1 MSGASSSSATTK
13 PEVMSEAA
21 EAVEAPPPV
30 KYEASME
37 NLRGYLENKLPSS
50 LLVGGI
56 TGFTTGFYIGESTAL
71 YTAAYSLGAS
81 VGCTSLLL
89 GTYGL
94 RQIRQKDDALNFVVS
109 GAFNGAWIVTG
120 LAGKRRGVA
129 GAVVGAAA
137 GLALKVGGDAL
148 YNTSRTAWIRYRKYT
163 LEYSKPRVMD
173 VRKPLFRPED
183 STLGTQ
189 MRQNLSALPDK
200 NSAQYIKNSSGG
212 SGTGTLVRGEAADLK
227 EKEKEKEKKS
237 SGWW

>member
-1 MSGASSSSATTK
+1 MSEGNFSSAAITAAAEVVDATK
-13 PEVMSEAA
+13 DAATPPAPEVF
-21 EAVEAPPPV
+21 
-30 KYEASME
+30 EAS
-37 NLRGYLENKLPSS
+37 LAGVRGYLENKLPSS

-56 TGFTTGFYIGESTAL
+56 TGFTTGFYLGESAAL

-81 VGCTSLLL
+81 VGATSLFL

-94 RQIRQKDDALNFVVS
+94 RRMRQKDDALNFVIS

-120 LAGKRRGVA
+120 LAGRRRGIA

-148 YNTSRTAWIRYRKYT
+148 YDTSRTAWIRYRKYT
-163 LEYSKPRVMD
+163 LENSKPRVMD

-189 MRQNLSALPDK
+189 MRENLSAVPKRDSPQYIR
-200 NSAQYIKNSSGG
+200 NSAGG
-212 SGTGTLVRGEAADLK
+212 SGTGTIVRGQAADLK
-227 EKEKEKEKKS
+227 EKEALEKS